1 CCRAGIRRV
10 EPLEGD
16 HSRRPAMTA
25 THPSDRELDEFL
37 LGKFPDPD
45 HVAVEEHLAGCPGC
59 QDRAADR
66 TAGDTLTEL
75 LAAARTRADADR
87 AAAPTPAPAGSATP
101 SLFAPTQ
108 GWDDGAPAS
117 VRGDDV
123 PPALVAHPKYRVVRR
138 LGTGGMGTVWL
149 AEH

>member
-1 CCRAGIRRV
+1 
-10 EPLEGD
+10 
-16 HSRRPAMTA
+16 MTA

-59 QDRAADR
+59 QERAADR

-87 AAAPTPAPAGSATP
+87 AAASTPAPAGSATP

-108 GWDDGAPAS
+108 DGTTAPRSRCAATTSHPHWSHTRSTAS
-117 VRGDDV
+117 SAGSG
-123 PPALVAHPKYRVVRR
+123 PAA
-138 LGTGGMGTVWL
+138 W
-149 AEH
+149 A